1 MIDTPI
7 FPDQLS
13 QLQTAVVDAPDMVLD
28 DAQQAVV
35 DALLAGNARFLA
47 GCPEQHD
54 YSAERAALTEGQSP
68 VAAILSCSDSRV
80 PPELLLDQAPGDL
93 FVVRVAGN
101 FVTGEGLASL
111 EYGVELL
118 KTRLIVVLGHTG
130 CGAVGATLG
139 VLREQ
144 NILPGH
150 IQHLIRDMKP
160 GIAREMLSEAP
171 HLEERAVV
179 ANVRYNV
186 RRLVHS
192 EPILSARVNAGELAV
207 IGAVYD
213 LNTGQVVIV

>member
-1 MIDTPI
+1 MTDATIT
-7 FPDQLS
+7 PDQIA
-13 QLQTAVVDAPDMVLD
+13 QLQTAVVDEPDTVLD
-28 DAQQAVV
+28 AAQQAVV

-47 GCPEQHD
+47 GRPEQHD
-54 YSAERAALTEGQSP
+54 YSAERTALTEGQSP

-139 VLREQ
+139 VLRDQ
-144 NILPGH
+144 SILPGH
-150 IQHLIRDMKP
+150 IAHLVREMKP
-160 GIAREMLSEAP
+160 GIAREMLSDAP
-171 HLEERAVV
+171 HLAERAVV
-179 ANVRYNV
+179 ANVHYNV
-186 RRLVHS
+186 RRLIHS
-192 EPILSARVNAGELAV
+192 EPILSARVADGELAI

-213 LNTGQVVIV
+213 LNTGQVVLV